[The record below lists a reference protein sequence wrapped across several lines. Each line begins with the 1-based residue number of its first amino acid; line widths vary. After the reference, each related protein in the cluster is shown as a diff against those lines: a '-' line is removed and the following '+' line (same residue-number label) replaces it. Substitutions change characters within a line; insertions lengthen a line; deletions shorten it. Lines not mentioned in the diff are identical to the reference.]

1 MQGNSPTDPAR
12 PIHLPFAFDRAQ
24 SGRDAPPPYR
34 YRHPMTAIHPAPST
48 LPLARAL
55 ALLTPSVLLGGALIS
70 QYVGVLYPC
79 EMCMWQRWPH
89 LVAIFFA
96 LTAFGLRARPAT
108 SLLFTALAAIA
119 IAVSGGIGVFHAG
132 VEYGWWQG
140 LTACS
145 TTATGGSTSEMLDAI
160 MDAPLVRCDVAP
172 WTLLGVSLAGFNAIF
187 SLSAAALVALLLI
200 RAQQEGR

>member
-1 MQGNSPTDPAR
+1 
-12 PIHLPFAFDRAQ
+12 
-24 SGRDAPPPYR
+24 
-34 YRHPMTAIHPAPST
+34 MTAIHPAPST

-70 QYVGVLYPC
+70 QYVGGLYPC